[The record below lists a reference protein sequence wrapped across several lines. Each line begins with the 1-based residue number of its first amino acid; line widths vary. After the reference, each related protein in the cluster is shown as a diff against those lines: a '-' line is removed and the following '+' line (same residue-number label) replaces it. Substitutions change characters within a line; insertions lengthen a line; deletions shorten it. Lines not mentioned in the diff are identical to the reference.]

1 MICAGAAGKG
11 EAARLAGVPLA
22 RAAGLH
28 DISQVEER
36 ELPADEGTG
45 YLAYLRLYLA
55 GADLLD
61 ADREIDAASA
71 EMIALIRRGRGRPG
85 QRHEGS
91 RDWHRRQERHPL
103 PRPREAETHRLSLL
117 NELLGLCL
125 QSAFSEMRK
134 VTRMHLARYRTR
146 TREGM
151 IPGKFYSS
159 SLSHS
164 NLLRVLPGLRL
175 VQ

>member
-1 MICAGAAGKG
+1 VICAGAAGKG
-11 EAARLAGVPLA
+11 EAARLARVPLA
-22 RAAGLH
+22 LAAGLH
-28 DISQVEER
+28 VISQVEER
-36 ELPADEGTG
+36 EAPADEGTG

-55 GADLLD
+55 GAELLD

-85 QRHEGS
+85 RPGQRHEGS
-91 RDWHRRQERHPL
+91 RDRHRRQERHPL
-103 PRPREAETHRLSLL
+103 PRPREAETHCLSLL

-151 IPGKFYSS
+151 IPGKFTVVACRT
-159 SLSHS
+159 LTC
-164 NLLRVLPGLRL
+164 
-175 VQ
+175 